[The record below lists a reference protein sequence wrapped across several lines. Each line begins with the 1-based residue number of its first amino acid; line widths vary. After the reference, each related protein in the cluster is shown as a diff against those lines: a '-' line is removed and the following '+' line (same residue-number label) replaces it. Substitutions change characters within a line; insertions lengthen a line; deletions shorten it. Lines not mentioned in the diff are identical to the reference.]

1 VTGGGIAQIAL
12 YLAILTALAY
22 PLGAYMARV
31 YGGTLR
37 VPRWLGAPERGFY
50 RLVGTRPDEEKG
62 WKPYA
67 VTALVFMGVFAV
79 LLYLLQRLQGHLP
92 LNPDDLE
99 GVNPWVSMNTTASFV
114 TNTNWQYYGGEYT
127 MSHLTQ
133 MAGLAVQNFV
143 SAALGMAV
151 LAAVIRGFARRSSGT
166 VGNFWV
172 DLYRSLVYILLPLAA
187 ILAVLLISQGVV
199 QTFDGAAQAT
209 TLEGEAQTIARGPA
223 ASQIAIKQL
232 GTNGGGFYNS
242 NSSVPF
248 ENANGFTNL
257 LEVLA
262 ILLIPVAQVFMFG
275 RMVAA
280 RRQALPI
287 YAAMMTMTVI
297 GIAVALPAEQHG
309 SQVLRDSGVNIAS
322 GDGSS
327 GGNMSDKEVRHGIAP
342 TVTWQVATTNASN
355 GSVNGGHDA
364 FTAAGGGVAIVNMFT
379 GEVIWGG
386 VGSGL
391 YGMFFYIVIAVFV
404 AGLMVG
410 RTPEYLG
417 KKIEAREIKLA
428 ALGALFVPTMVLVL
442 TAIAIVTDRGLE
454 SIYNPGV
461 HGFTEALYAYDSQSN
476 NNGSAFAGYGATEF
490 STLVGSI
497 ALWLGRFAPLVAA
510 LALGGALAAKKTV
523 PASAGTFRTDGA
535 TFVVLLVGVVILT
548 AGLMI
553 FPALTLGP
561 IVEGLS

>member
-1 VTGGGIAQIAL
+1 VTANGITQIVL
-12 YLAILTALAY
+12 YLVILTVLAY
-22 PLGAYMARV
+22 PLSIYMARI
-31 YGGTLR
+31 YSSSLR
-37 VPRWLGAPERGFY
+37 LPRWLAAPERGFY
-50 RLVGTRPDEEKG
+50 RLVGTRAEEEQG

-67 VTALVFMGVFAV
+67 VTALVFMAVFAV

-92 LNPDDLE
+92 LNPDGMK
-99 GVNPWVSMNTTASFV
+99 GVSPWVSMNTTASFV

-127 MSHLTQ
+127 MSYLTQ

-151 LAAVIRGFARRSSGT
+151 LVAVIRGFARRSTST

-187 ILAVLLISQGVV
+187 IVAVLLISQGVV
-199 QTFDGAAQAT
+199 QTFDGAATAT
-209 TLEGEAQTIARGPA
+209 TLEGPQQTIARGPA

-242 NSSVPF
+242 NSAVPF
-248 ENANGFTNL
+248 ENPNNFTNL
-257 LEVLA
+257 LEMLS

-275 RMVAA
+275 RMIGS

-287 YAAMMTMTVI
+287 YAAMLTMTII
-297 GIAVALPAEQHG
+297 GIAIALPAEQHG
-309 SQVLRDSGVNIAS
+309 SQVLRDSGVNLAS
-322 GDGSS
+322 GNGSS
-327 GGNMSDKEVRHGIAP
+327 GGNMSDKEVRDGIAS
-342 TVTWQVATTNASN
+342 TVNWVVATTNASN

-364 FTAAGGGVAIVNMFT
+364 LDPAGGAVAIVNIFT

-391 YGMFFYIVIAVFV
+391 YGMFFYIVIAVFI

-428 ALGALFVPTMVLVL
+428 AVGALFVPTMVLVL
-442 TAIAIVTDRGLE
+442 TAIAVVTSRGLA
-454 SIYNPGV
+454 SMYNPGA
-461 HGFTEALYAYDSQSN
+461 HGFSEALYAYDSQSN

-510 LALGGALAAKKTV
+510 LALGGALAAKKTT
-523 PASAGTFRTDGA
+523 PPSAGTFRTDGA